1 MTKFMKFL
9 RKELFEIPCWLKPE
23 VNTIIYY
30 IHVGILGFV
39 VLGLLQLFFGG
50 NMLTLG
56 NVLLS
61 IPLITF
67 SDFIAHSM
75 LQLD

>member
-1 MTKFMKFL
+1 MANKLIKFL

-50 NMLTLG
+50 NMLS
-56 NVLLS
+56 LS
-61 IPLITF
+61 NFLWSISLITF
-67 SDFIAHSM
+67 SDFVAHNLLS
-75 LQLD
+75 